1 MTLFRSTVGCLLNK
15 ARNAVAENLRHGD
28 VFDQL
33 LSHLVSNEFNDI
45 NSKLNGLAQQHLG
58 AAISAYSEG
67 VILTAANLGKDKAD
81 GPGPAKKPK
90 LDSLESF
97 KIAQVE
103 ALIAFNN
110 PNLTLSKRLLALYI
124 RVMTTLFETKDNPTE
139 ALVLYKKY
147 IEEMHALGEV
157 KSNFKLLAHDTIEEK
172 AKKILRKKK
181 FCNIISSVYQMNRIV
196 FGITQ
201 MIGVCNPFSEW
212 PTVTWNCRCS
222 RCVCPKIDPLHDN
235 RVREILPEEGVP
247 FDEIDAQDLEILE
260 EVVATP
266 GPSDTQDQCLE
277 VDNID
282 IKVFDCSRHYQDRLL
297 SDQVSGLLRD
307 HKFPAEYHPVDIE
320 TDQNGKVYLLVR
332 MVNKSHKED
341 WYEVVVLDNDA
352 GTLHTFR
359 LRNKSRGRKLA
370 VNQHG
375 DNTEVLVLV
384 GEEGQRAAVQVYKT
398 DGEFVC
404 PLGGAVLQDAQD
416 IAVAN
421 NGHVYVLDKCHESE
435 ENRGVKRKLSYE

>member
-1 MTLFRSTVGCLLNK
+1 MADSIAMTLFRYTVGCLLNK
-15 ARNAVAENLRHGD
+15 ARNAVAEYLRHGD

-33 LSHLVSNEFNDI
+33 LSRLVSTEFHDI

-58 AAISAYSEG
+58 AAIGAYSIG

-81 GPGPAKKPK
+81 GPGSAKKPK
-90 LDSLESF
+90 LDPLESF
-97 KIAQVE
+97 KIAQVQ

-110 PNLTLSKRLLALYI
+110 PNLTLSERLLALYI

-157 KSNFKLLAHDTIEEK
+157 KSNFKLLAHNTIEEK

-181 FCNIISSVYQMNRIV
+181 FRNIISSVYQMNNIV
-196 FGITQ
+196 FGITR

-212 PTVTWNCRCS
+212 PTVTWDCRCS

-235 RVREILPEEGVP
+235 RVSEILPEE
-247 FDEIDAQDLEILE
+247 EILE

-266 GPSDTQDQCLE
+266 GPSDTQEQCLE

-282 IKVFDCSRHYQDRLL
+282 IKVFDCSRHHQDRLL

-352 GTLHTFR
+352 GKLHTFR

-435 ENRGVKRKLSYE
+435 ENCGVKRKLSFE